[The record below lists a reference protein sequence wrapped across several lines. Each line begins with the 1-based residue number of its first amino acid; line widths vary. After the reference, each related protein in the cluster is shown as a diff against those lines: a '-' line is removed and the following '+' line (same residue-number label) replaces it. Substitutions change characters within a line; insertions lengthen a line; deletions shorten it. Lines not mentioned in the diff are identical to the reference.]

1 VAATTFNRLLSI
13 ALFYCALAMLPV
25 AAADEVDSSEAK
37 RAAAPTE
44 IAGWIAELDDNRY
57 LVRERATQQLLDA
70 GNAALDPLLA
80 AANSERLEPAD
91 RAVWIL
97 RHHSRSTDS
106 GLAIESLER
115 LVKLRGRPVLVEKAE
130 LQLAQRS
137 VAACQEQ
144 LTPLG
149 AEVLVQPTQFD
160 ITSVVPL
167 LHVRLG
173 EKWKGTTEDLRCV
186 AKLRHQLHYRL
197 DGAPVDDN
205 VVKLFEEKDK
215 LSFLQLYNTK
225 VTPTAVDALKQKHP
239 DAIVYVRG
247 QALLGVQAENHPAGV
262 LVQRVEDGT
271 AAAAAGIVPGD
282 VIASI
287 DGHSL
292 PDFDRLTARIA
303 QHRPGET
310 IDVEIIRGQER
321 KKLAVTLGR
330 WAGQE

>member
-1 VAATTFNRLLSI
+1 V
-13 ALFYCALAMLPV
+13 LFASAFLFGALAIWPV
-25 AAADEVDSSEAK
+25 VAADEAASSEVE
-37 RAAAPTE
+37 RAASTPTE
-44 IAGWIAELDDNRY
+44 IAGWIDELDDNRY

-70 GNAALDPLLA
+70 GSAALDPLLA
-80 AANSERLEPAD
+80 AANGDRLEPAD

-97 RHHSRSTDS
+97 RRHSRASDS
-106 GLAIESLER
+106 SLAIDSLER

-137 VAACQEQ
+137 VDACKEQ
-144 LTPLG
+144 LSPLG

-160 ITSVVPL
+160 IANVVPL
-167 LHVRLG
+167 LHIRLG
-173 EKWKGTTEDLRCV
+173 EKWQGTTEDLRCV

-197 DGAPVDDN
+197 DGAAINDD
-205 VVKLFEEKDK
+205 VALLFEEKEK
-215 LSFLQLYNTK
+215 LAFLQLYHTK
-225 VTPTAVDALKQKHP
+225 VTPDAVDALKKRHP

-271 AAAAAGIVPGD
+271 AAATAGIVPGD

-310 IDVEIIRGQER
+310 IDVEIVRAEER
-321 KKLAVTLGR
+321 KKLTVTLGR
-330 WAGQE
+330 WPGQE